1 MTAQYHTESVPV
13 HFNIQTGLNTALT
26 QRKATWKPTSPIKQ
40 SKPSLKA
47 LDRLDID
54 MLVWKPQG
62 AAEHPTCLWWK
73 TSISQR
79 TIYTLNNH
87 TDWLQPPQPKTQHA
101 RRLTLVHIK
110 EDSHFHRNCIMSAT
124 AAGHFSQDQ
133 DTHTK
138 ALRSREK
145 NPRNSKA
152 SAMYFPVSHRGCKQ
166 SDCNQVTGEFYTMQ
180 NEQVIYIKWLISN
193 IPSTRCMKQ
202 EEAKWKTGNTS
213 TIICTHLPHFLHKC
227 NKQKT
232 KNA

>member
-1 MTAQYHTESVPV
+1 MTAQYHIESVPSAFQ
-13 HFNIQTGLNTALT
+13 HPNCLNTALT
-26 QRKATWKPTSPIKQ
+26 QRKATWKPTSPIKHQ
-40 SKPSLKA
+40 SHHWKLW
-47 LDRLDID
+47 ID
-54 MLVWKPQG
+54 WTL
-62 AAEHPTCLWWK
+62 TCWCESHREQQNIQHACDEKHLFHK
-73 TSISQR
+73 EQ
-79 TIYTLNNH
+79 YTLNNH
-87 TDWLQPPQPKTQHA
+87 TDWLQPTQPKTQHA

-152 SAMYFPVSHRGCKQ
+152 STMYFPVSHRGCKQ